1 MSLRVLLAV
10 GAVVLLSACSSGH
23 EYDQAAHEAAL
34 DEIGATVSGD
44 MDAVTEAFTS
54 ACESD
59 DPTMWA
65 VGFLEE
71 GGDPDAL
78 RVSVEHMCPDR
89 LGEFADVIAG
99 QS

>member
-1 MSLRVLLAV
+1 MSLRVLLAA
-10 GAVVLLSACSSGH
+10 GAVVLMSACSAGH
-23 EYDQAAHEAAL
+23 EYDQAAHKEALA
-34 DEIGATVSGD
+34 EVGVEVTGD
-44 MDAVTEAFTS
+44 MDTVTEAFTS

-59 DPTMWA
+59 DPVMWA

-89 LGEFADVIAG
+89 LDEFADVVE
-99 QS
+99 